1 MSILT
6 WGRCAVTE
14 EVLMHMGFFILRAI
28 VAALLVYAG
37 VSIGVMYERYRCT
50 RDTPPAEVME
60 EDTEITPFSTLTCN
74 ATFATECKK
83 NFLLNNPEYEIG
95 DIVYATEESVVYNIQ
110 KADTTP

>member
-1 MSILT
+1 MQI
-6 WGRCAVTE
+6 
-14 EVLMHMGFFILRAI
+14 GFLIFCAI

-37 VSIGVMYERYRCT
+37 MSISVMYERYRCT
-50 RDTPPAEVME
+50 RDTPPVEVME

-74 ATFATECKK
+74 ATFALECKK

-95 DIVYATEESVVYNIQ
+95 DIVYATEEVVVYNIQ